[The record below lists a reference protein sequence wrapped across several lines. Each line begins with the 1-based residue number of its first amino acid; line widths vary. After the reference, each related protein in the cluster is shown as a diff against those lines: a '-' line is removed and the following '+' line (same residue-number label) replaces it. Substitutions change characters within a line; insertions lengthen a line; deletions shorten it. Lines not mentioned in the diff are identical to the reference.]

1 MDNHTLNKQTLT
13 DTPAKKQCDKCHE
26 VYNFR
31 SFARHYKACPFAAFK
46 HSKNQLLDLERGL
59 ATPHPTDTNKDL
71 NKDDE
76 LVKLTLQLEEFKK
89 ELAILKEQRANV
101 TPHPQVN
108 LNLADFDEKFEVFRS
123 RLRNDQQAIF
133 VWTEFKKF
141 IEETGREVN
150 LGSGNT
156 FVARLNNKVNI
167 KEIKGSSAKTYMSLL
182 NSILS
187 CFPSL

>member
-1 MDNHTLNKQTLT
+1 MK
-13 DTPAKKQCDKCHE
+13 E
-26 VYNFR
+26 V
-31 SFARHYKACPFAAFK
+31 
-46 HSKNQLLDLERGL
+46 
-59 ATPHPTDTNKDL
+59 TPHPTDTNKDL
-71 NKDDE
+71 NKDHE

-141 IEETGREVN
+141 IQETGREVN

-156 FVARLNNKVNI
+156 FVARLNNKVKF
-167 KEIKGSSAKTYMSLL
+167 KEIKGFAKTYRSLL

-187 CFPSL
+187 SMLPFPITLIKTVKAEPGKEIPFKDLR